1 MQTELFYKR
10 GRPYCFSSDGVSATS
25 LISKETEMNGRES
38 EDS

>member
-10 GRPYCFSSDGVSATS
+10 GRPYCFSRDGVSATS